1 MASIMQTKRKSY
13 LQNTNARM
21 SKAKYNTDY
30 FLNEATSFDVLWWL
44 NCSIKFLPKQIPA
57 QNYSLTFSITLG
69 SLFSC
74 ILIGGS

>member
-30 FLNEATSFDVLWWL
+30 FLNEATRFWCAAVVKLVH
-44 NCSIKFLPKQIPA
+44 QIPSSV
-57 QNYSLTFSITLG
+57 QSNSLTFSTTLD

-74 ILIGGS
+74 ILIGNSKR

>member
-30 FLNEATSFDVLWWL
+30 FLNEATRFWCAVAVKLVH
-44 NCSIKFLPKQIPA
+44 QIPSPV
-57 QNYSLTFSITLG
+57 QSNSLTFSITLD
-69 SLFSC
+69 SLLSC
-74 ILIGGS
+74 ILIGNGKY

>member
-30 FLNEATSFDVLWWL
+30 FLNEATRFWWAVVVEL
-44 NCSIKFLPKQIPA
+44 VHQISSKANSSPKQ
-57 QNYSLTFSITLG
+57 QLDLLYNLG
-69 SLFSC
+69 
-74 ILIGGS
+74 

>member
-30 FLNEATSFDVLWWL
+30 FLNEATRFWCAVVVKLVHQIPSKA
-44 NCSIKFLPKQIPA
+44 NSSPKQE
-57 QNYSLTFSITLG
+57 LD
-69 SLFSC
+69 LFSN
-74 ILIGGS
+74 LG

>member
-30 FLNEATSFDVLWWL
+30 FLNEATRF
-44 NCSIKFLPKQIPA
+44 
-57 QNYSLTFSITLG
+57 
-69 SLFSC
+69 
-74 ILIGGS
+74 